1 MAKIDLKS
9 KEWVDLIFEGRNKE
23 YGAYRLRKN
32 AGKRTLY
39 AVIWVAIGIV
49 AILMAVGLYM
59 GVSAAIASMSDNSAT
74 ELSNL
79 EYEDKKKEEKKK
91 DEKKEDYT
99 PPPPKEEK
107 QQEAPKSE
115 VKQEQPKQE
124 AAKMV
129 SVDLQQ
135 MTNVKVK
142 QDAQVKNAMES
153 NETYTQNKSVK
164 SDLNFAGNKFGSK
177 EGHSGLNL
185 TNSLDRGSTS
195 DRAGHGT
202 GSNPTATGQNKLAN
216 ARQQAENAHTSSNNP
231 TRHPPVEAKYPGN
244 WIQYLQSHL
253 KYPAIA
259 IEQEVQGI
267 VRIEFVV
274 GKDGSI
280 SQMKVLKSLSKE
292 CDAEAMRVIR
302 GAKWTPGKDEQGNP
316 ITSYKTQEVQFVLQ

>member
-39 AVIWVAIGIV
+39 AVIWVAVGIV

-59 GVSAAIASMSDNSAT
+59 GVSAAIASISDDSAT

-79 EYEDKKKEEKKK
+79 EYEDKKQ
-91 DEKKEDYT
+91 DEKKE
-99 PPPPKEEK
+99 EEK
-107 QQEAPKSE
+107 KDEPKQIE
-115 VKQEQPKQE
+115 KPKQEEQVQQTEVQQDQPKQAE
-124 AAKMV
+124 VAPPKLAQ
-129 SVDLQQ
+129 DLQQ
-135 MTNVKVK
+135 LTNVVVK
-142 QDAQVKNAMES
+142 KDNEVNKESVMKAQDDVMKNTAAISDRAFKGVKGGDFATSKDYITNDRNAGV
-153 NETYTQNKSVK
+153 T
-164 SDLNFAGNKFGSK
+164 GNKFSGPGKK
-177 EGHSGLNL
+177 ESTG
-185 TNSLDRGSTS
+185 TAPKLDVKNV
-195 DRAGHGT
+195 A
-202 GSNPTATGQNKLAN
+202 KN
-216 ARQQAENAHTSSNNP
+216 AAKDDSHIE
-231 TRHPPVEAKYPGN
+231 RHPAVEAKYPGN

-302 GAKWTPGKDEQGNP
+302 SAKWTPGKDEQGNA
-316 ITSYKTQEVQFVLQ
+316 ITSIKVQEVQYVLQ